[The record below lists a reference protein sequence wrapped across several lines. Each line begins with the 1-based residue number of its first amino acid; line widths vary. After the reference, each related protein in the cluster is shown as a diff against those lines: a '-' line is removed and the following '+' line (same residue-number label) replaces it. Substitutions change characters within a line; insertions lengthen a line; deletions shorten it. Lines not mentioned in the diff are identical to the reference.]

1 MARPLMLLALAAGL
15 IGVAASARAQ
25 TFNTYRC
32 RDGTQFVAAFYHG
45 SRSAYLKLDGRAI
58 VLPWRM
64 SATGA
69 RYSRGG
75 TTLRINASAVTLTRA
90 RQTTDCVQD

>member
-1 MARPLMLLALAAGL
+1 MAGRLMLALLAAG
-15 IGVAASARAQ
+15 IVGAMPARAQ

-45 SRSAYLKLDGRAI
+45 SRSAYLKLGGRAMT
-58 VLPWRM
+58 LPWRM

-69 RYSRGG
+69 RYSGGG
-75 TTLRINASAVTLTRA
+75 TTLRIRGRSVTLTRG
-90 RQTTDCVQD
+90 RQSTDCLQD